1 VFGFEDIVQF
11 AGPFASG
18 PHEGRRIEFINLLV
32 DKQAMTTIRIG
43 EERALVEEEIETYYE
58 KEITPIG
65 NSAKVGVPKRYRG
78 QEALVII
85 LAVED

>member
-1 VFGFEDIVQF
+1 
-11 AGPFASG
+11 
-18 PHEGRRIEFINLLV
+18 
-32 DKQAMTTIRIG
+32 MTTIRIG